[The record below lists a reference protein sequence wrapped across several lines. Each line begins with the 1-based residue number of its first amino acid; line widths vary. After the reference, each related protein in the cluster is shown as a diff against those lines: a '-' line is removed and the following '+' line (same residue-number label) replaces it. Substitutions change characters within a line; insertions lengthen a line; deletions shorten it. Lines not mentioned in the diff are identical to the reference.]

1 VDDVTDLRARLTY
14 ASLEDDELVR
24 RLRQAQRAAVRADRR
39 GRTPE
44 DRVIDVR
51 EVVGA
56 KVTRPWPTP
65 QPPVTSRHRSSEWS
79 VDDPSYYLG

>member
-1 VDDVTDLRARLTY
+1 VDDVTDLRARLIY

-65 QPPVTSRHRSSEWS
+65 QHQAASRHRSSEWS
-79 VDDPSYYLG
+79 ADDPSYYLG